1 MKLFVTFTIFM
12 GVLAGLLLA
21 NSCDD
26 VNHEKLPGGARK
38 DDFQS
43 KADFKEELK
52 NYRKSSCEKLRKD
65 VQSCEKLRKVAQI
78 AESCAKLRKS
88 AQSCEKLRKVAQSCA
103 KL

>member
-26 VNHEKLPGGARK
+26 VNHLKLPGGARK

-52 NYRKSSCEKLRKD
+52 NYRKSRCEKLRNCYWTKESGG
-65 VQSCEKLRKVAQI
+65 VCEKRFVGKNNMDKKKNNKA
-78 AESCAKLRKS
+78 
-88 AQSCEKLRKVAQSCA
+88 
-103 KL
+103 

>member
-1 MKLFVTFTIFM
+1 M

-26 VNHEKLPGGARK
+26 VNHLKLPGGARK

-52 NYRKSSCEKLRKD
+52 NYRKSRCEKLRNCNWTKESGG
-65 VQSCEKLRKVAQI
+65 VCEKRKDKKKQKNNMGKTIGENKA
-78 AESCAKLRKS
+78 
-88 AQSCEKLRKVAQSCA
+88 
-103 KL
+103 

>member
-26 VNHEKLPGGARK
+26 VNHLKLPGGARK

-52 NYRKSSCEKLRKD
+52 NYRKSSCEKLRNRNCHWTEESGG
-65 VQSCEKLRKVAQI
+65 VCERFVSQNRIENRKTGGLPGL
-78 AESCAKLRKS
+78 KGK
-88 AQSCEKLRKVAQSCA
+88 
-103 KL
+103 

>member
-26 VNHEKLPGGARK
+26 VNHLKLPGGARK

-52 NYRKSSCEKLRKD
+52 NYRKLSCEKFQNCD
-65 VQSCEKLRKVAQI
+65 WSEQSGGVCEKRFVSQNAPHFKHMEEKGRK
-78 AESCAKLRKS
+78 
-88 AQSCEKLRKVAQSCA
+88 EKQ
-103 KL
+103 